1 MDLLR
6 FLLLLPVRL
15 VRGLLYGIV
24 LILKPLIGNVSWS
37 APAWMPATG
46 AAVRRRPLHFA
57 GGLLTVLVVATA
69 GWYGWH
75 WYKNRP
81 VPVEPDKI
89 TFQVQAPGLT
99 DYTAKPIAIHP
110 LLVTFSG
117 SAAPIE
123 LVGKPVTEGIVMS
136 PVVKGQWSWSSDRV
150 LRFVPAEDWPVGTHY
165 EVRFDKVKAF
175 AASCA
180 AGRRP
185 FRFRDRA
192 IQGHARQGRV
202 LPGPDRPPPRRR
214 PSCKPSFN
222 YPVDTGA
229 VREGASPW
237 RCARRQG
244 PEGR

>member
-15 VRGLLYGIV
+15 VRGLFYGIA

-46 AAVRRRPLHFA
+46 VAVRRRPWHFA
-57 GGLLTVLVVATA
+57 GGVLTVLVMAAA

-89 TFQVQAPGLT
+89 TFQVQAPDQT
-99 DYTAKPIAIHP
+99 DYTTRPIAIRP

-136 PVVKGQWSWSSDRV
+136 PVMKGQWSWSSDRI
-150 LRFVPAEDWPVGTHY
+150 LRFVPAEDWPVGMHY

-175 AASCA
+175 AAKVLMDEDSFTFDAQPFTA
-180 AGRRP
+180 AVVNSEFYQDP
-185 FRFRDRA
+185 QNPVA
-192 IQGHARQGRV
+192 KKTIVQV
-202 LPGPDRPPPRRR
+202 
-214 PSCKPSFN
+214 SFN
-222 YPVDTGA
+222 YPVDTGQFEK
-229 VREGASPW
+229 R
-237 RCARRQG
+237 
-244 PEGR
+244 